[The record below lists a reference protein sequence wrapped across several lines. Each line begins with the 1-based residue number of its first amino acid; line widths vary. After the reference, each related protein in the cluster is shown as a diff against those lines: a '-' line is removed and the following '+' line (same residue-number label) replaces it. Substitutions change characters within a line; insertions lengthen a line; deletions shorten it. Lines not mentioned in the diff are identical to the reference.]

1 MDQQSSKPPVLPD
14 FPRSPASRR
23 VIPSAIGLLLAS
35 LLTAGCATAPADDP
49 KAAAGPATA
58 WEKSSKSA
66 VLIRDADGQL
76 LHLAHHPDVW
86 TRIRAGFKMQKLDG
100 PLVAKHEQWF
110 INNPEYMERM
120 LERAGMYLYYIV
132 EEVEKRGMPMEI
144 ALLPAIESA
153 YKPYAYSRAKAAGLW
168 QFIPSTGKL
177 YGLKANWWYDGRR
190 DVEAATKAA
199 LDYLE
204 KLRDDFDGD
213 WHLALAAYNAGE
225 GKVSRMMEYN
235 RQRGLPTDYAHLK
248 LRPET
253 VNYVPRLLAFVNIVA
268 EPEKYGIQLA
278 AIPNKPYFAR
288 VETKSQID
296 LGVAAKLAEL
306 QVDDLHK
313 INPGHNRWATDPE
326 GPHYLFVP
334 VDKKELLEA
343 ALSNLPENER
353 VQYRHHQVVRG
364 ETVGQI
370 AKRYAVT
377 PEAVK
382 SANLLSNNS
391 LRVGQDLLIPVSER
405 AIAPVIA
412 SQTKTKTVAAASP
425 KTPADRGAGPV
436 IHKVRSGE
444 TLYSISRK
452 YNVLVHQLA
461 EWNLMRPSDVLRL
474 GQRLK
479 IWPAGTPSAAVPD
492 TALPPSSVKSS
503 VKLKT
508 AASESES

>member
-1 MDQQSSKPPVLPD
+1 MDQISSKSLVRPVLSHARPAQR
-14 FPRSPASRR
+14 FVSSPIVA
-23 VIPSAIGLLLAS
+23 VLLGALFV
-35 LLTAGCATAPADDP
+35 AGCATSPADVP
-49 KAAAGPATA
+49 TAATEPVVAK
-58 WEKSSKSA
+58 EKSSKST
-66 VLIRDADGQL
+66 VVIRGADGQP
-76 LHLAHHPDVW
+76 LHLEHHPDVW
-86 TRIRAGFKMQKLDG
+86 ARIRAGFKMEKLDG

-132 EEVEKRGMPMEI
+132 EQVEKRGMPMEI

-153 YKPYAYSRAKAAGLW
+153 YKPYAYSRAKASGLW
-168 QFIPSTGKL
+168 QFMPSTGKH

-190 DVEAATKAA
+190 DVEAATNAA
-199 LDYLE
+199 LNYLD
-204 KLRDDFDGD
+204 KLRNDFNGD

-235 RQRGLPTDYAHLK
+235 RLRGLPTTYEHLK
-248 LRPET
+248 LKPET

-268 EPEKYGIQLA
+268 EPEKYGVQLA
-278 AIPNKPYFAR
+278 AIPNKPYFAK

-296 LGVAAKLAEL
+296 LGIAAKLAEL

-334 VDKKELLEA
+334 VDKKELLEE
-343 ALSNLPENER
+343 ALNNLPEDQR
-353 VQYRHHQVVRG
+353 VQYRRHQVARG
-364 ETVGQI
+364 ETVSQI
-370 AKRYAVT
+370 AKRYSVT

-382 SANLLSNNS
+382 SANQKSGA
-391 LRVGQDLLIPVSER
+391 LRVGQDLLIPMSDR
-405 AIAPVIA
+405 SISPVIA
-412 SQTKTKTVAAASP
+412 SQTKTKTVAVASV
-425 KTPADRGAGPV
+425 KAPANRGTGPV

-452 YNVLVHQLA
+452 YNVLLHQLA
-461 EWNLMRPSDVLRL
+461 EWNTMRPSDVLRL

-479 IWPAGTPSAAVPD
+479 VWPRGTP
-492 TALPPSSVKSS
+492 S

-508 AASESES
+508 TASDAEG

>member
-1 MDQQSSKPPVLPD
+1 MDQIRSNPLVRAISSHAYPV
-14 FPRSPASRR
+14 RR
-23 VIPSAIGLLLAS
+23 VVSSPVIVLLLGT
-35 LLTAGCATAPADDP
+35 LLAAGCATSPADS
-49 KAAAGPATA
+49 PATA
-58 WEKSSKSA
+58 VEPVIAKEKSSKST
-66 VLIRDADGQL
+66 VVIRGADGQPL
-76 LHLAHHPDVW
+76 YLEHHPDVW
-86 TRIRAGFKMQKLDG
+86 ARIRAGFKMQKLDG

-190 DVEAATKAA
+190 DVEAATGAA
-199 LDYLE
+199 LNYLD
-204 KLRDDFDGD
+204 KLRNDFNGD

-235 RQRGLPTDYAHLK
+235 RLRGLPTTYEHLK
-248 LRPET
+248 LKPET

-278 AIPNKPYFAR
+278 AIPNKPYFAK

-343 ALSNLPENER
+343 ALSNLPEDER
-353 VQYRHHQVVRG
+353 VQYRRHQVARG
-364 ETVGQI
+364 ETMSQI
-370 AKRYAVT
+370 SKRYSVT

-382 SANLLSNNS
+382 SANQIKGGS
-391 LRVGQDLLIPVSER
+391 LRVGQDLLIPMSDR
-405 AIAPVIA
+405 SISPVIA
-412 SQTKTKTVAAASP
+412 AQTKTKTVTVASA
-425 KTPADRGAGPV
+425 KTPANRGANPI

-452 YNVLVHQLA
+452 YNVLVRHLA
-461 EWNLMRPSDVLRL
+461 EWNTMHPGDVLRL

-479 IWPAGTPSAAVPD
+479 IWPARHTLGHCSPTRLYLLHP
-492 TALPPSSVKSS
+492 
-503 VKLKT
+503 
-508 AASESES
+508 

>member
-1 MDQQSSKPPVLPD
+1 MDQI
-14 FPRSPASRR
+14 RSELLVRTISPHACPARR
-23 VIPSAIGLLLAS
+23 VISSPAIVLLLAS
-35 LLTAGCATAPADDP
+35 LLATGCATTSTDNQ
-49 KAAAGPATA
+49 KVAAEPVIAK
-58 WEKSSKSA
+58 EKSSKST
-66 VLIRDADGQL
+66 VVIRGADGQPL
-76 LHLAHHPDVW
+76 YLEHHPDVW
-86 TRIRAGFKMQKLDG
+86 ARIRAGFKMQKLDG

-132 EEVEKRGMPMEI
+132 EEVEKRGMPMEL

-190 DVEAATKAA
+190 DVEAATGAA
-199 LDYLE
+199 LNYLD
-204 KLRDDFDGD
+204 KLRNDFNGD
-213 WHLALAAYNAGE
+213 WHPALAAYNAGE

-235 RQRGLPTDYAHLK
+235 RLRGLPTTYEHLK
-248 LRPET
+248 LKPET

-288 VETKSQID
+288 VETRSQID

-343 ALSNLPENER
+343 ALSNLPEDER
-353 VQYRHHQVVRG
+353 VQYRRHQVVRG
-364 ETVGQI
+364 ETMSQI
-370 AKRYAVT
+370 AKRYSVT

-382 SANLLSNNS
+382 SANQKSGS
-391 LRVGQDLLIPVSER
+391 LRVGQDLLIPMSDR
-405 AIAPVIA
+405 SISPVIA
-412 SQTKTKTVAAASP
+412 AQTKTKTVTVASV
-425 KTPADRGAGPV
+425 KTPANRGAGPV

-452 YNVLVHQLA
+452 YNVLLHQLA
-461 EWNLMRPSDVLRL
+461 EWNTMRPGDVLKL

-479 IWPAGTPSAAVPD
+479 VWPAGTP
-492 TALPPSSVKSS
+492 S

>member
-1 MDQQSSKPPVLPD
+1 MDQISSNPLVRAVSSSGHPV
-14 FPRSPASRR
+14 RRAVSSP
-23 VIPSAIGLLLAS
+23 VIALLLGT
-35 LLTAGCATAPADDP
+35 LLAAGCATSPTDSPTTAAEPVAAKERSP
-49 KAAAGPATA
+49 KQT
-58 WEKSSKSA
+58 
-66 VLIRDADGQL
+66 VVIRGADGQP
-76 LHLAHHPDVW
+76 LHLEHHPDVW
-86 TRIRAGFKMQKLDG
+86 ARIRAGFKMQKLDG

-110 INNPEYMERM
+110 MKNPEYMERM

-132 EEVEKRGMPMEI
+132 EQVEKRGMPMEI

-190 DVEAATKAA
+190 DVEAATNAA
-199 LDYLE
+199 LNYLD
-204 KLRDDFDGD
+204 KLHNDFNGD

-235 RQRGLPTDYAHLK
+235 RLRGLPTTYEHLK
-248 LRPET
+248 LKPET

-268 EPEKYGIQLA
+268 EPGKYGVQLA
-278 AIPNKPYFAR
+278 AIPNKPYFAK

-334 VDKKELLEA
+334 VDKKELLEE
-343 ALSNLPENER
+343 ALNNLPEDER
-353 VQYRHHQVVRG
+353 VQYRRHQVARG

-370 AKRYAVT
+370 AKRYNLS

-382 SANLLSNNS
+382 SANQIKSGS
-391 LRVGQDLLIPVSER
+391 LRVGQNLLIPMSER
-405 AIAPVIA
+405 SISPVVA
-412 SQTKTKTVAAASP
+412 AQTKTKTVAVVSA
-425 KTPADRGAGPV
+425 KTPANRGAGPI

-452 YNVLVHQLA
+452 YDVLLHQLA
-461 EWNLMRPSDVLRL
+461 EWNTMQPNDVLRL

-479 IWPAGTPSAAVPD
+479 VWPRGTP
-492 TALPPSSVKSS
+492 S

-508 AASESES
+508 TASDAEG

>member
-1 MDQQSSKPPVLPD
+1 MDQICSKSLVRTISSHVYPVRRVAFPPVI
-14 FPRSPASRR
+14 
-23 VIPSAIGLLLAS
+23 VLLLGT
-35 LLTAGCATAPADDP
+35 LLAAGCATSPTDSSTT
-49 KAAAGPATA
+49 ATEPVIA
-58 WEKSSKSA
+58 KEKTSKST
-66 VLIRDADGQL
+66 VVIRGADGQPL
-76 LHLAHHPDVW
+76 YLEHHPDVW
-86 TRIRAGFKMQKLDG
+86 ARIRAGFKMQKLDG

-168 QFIPSTGKL
+168 QFIPSTGRL

-190 DVEAATKAA
+190 DVEAATNAA
-199 LDYLE
+199 LNYLD
-204 KLRDDFDGD
+204 KLRNDFNGD

-225 GKVSRMMEYN
+225 GKISRMMEYN
-235 RQRGLPTDYAHLK
+235 RRRGLPTTYEHLK
-248 LRPET
+248 LKSET
-253 VNYVPRLLAFVNIVA
+253 VNYVPRLLAFVNIVT

-278 AIPNKPYFAR
+278 AIPNKPYFAK

-334 VDKKELLEA
+334 VDKKELLEE
-343 ALSNLPENER
+343 ALNNLPEDQR
-353 VQYRHHQVVRG
+353 VQYRRHQVARG
-364 ETVGQI
+364 ETLSKI
-370 AKRYAVT
+370 AKRYSVT

-382 SANLLSNNS
+382 SANQFKSGS
-391 LRVGQDLLIPVSER
+391 LRVGQDLLIPMSDR
-405 AIAPVIA
+405 SISPVIA
-412 SQTKTKTVAAASP
+412 AQTKTKTKTVVVASA
-425 KTPADRGAGPV
+425 KTPANRGTGPI

-452 YNVLVHQLA
+452 YNVLLRQLA
-461 EWNLMRPSDVLRL
+461 EWNTMHPSDVLRL

-479 IWPAGTPSAAVPD
+479 VWPRGTP
-492 TALPPSSVKSS
+492 S

>member
-1 MDQQSSKPPVLPD
+1 MDQISSKPLVRAISSHAYPVRRALP
-14 FPRSPASRR
+14 SP
-23 VIPSAIGLLLAS
+23 VIVLLLGT
-35 LLTAGCATAPADDP
+35 LLAAGCATAPVDSS
-49 KAAAGPATA
+49 ATA
-58 WEKSSKSA
+58 TEPVIAKEKSSKST
-66 VLIRDADGQL
+66 VVIRGADGQPL
-76 LHLAHHPDVW
+76 YLEHHPDVW
-86 TRIRAGFKMQKLDG
+86 ARIRAGFKMQKLDG

-132 EEVEKRGMPMEI
+132 EEVEKRGMPTEI

-190 DVEAATKAA
+190 DVEAATGAA
-199 LDYLE
+199 LNYLD
-204 KLRDDFDGD
+204 KLRNDFNGD

-235 RQRGLPTDYAHLK
+235 RLRGLPTTYEHLK
-248 LRPET
+248 LKSET

-278 AIPNKPYFAR
+278 AIPNKPYFAK

-343 ALSNLPENER
+343 ALSNLPEDER
-353 VQYRHHQVVRG
+353 VQYRRHQVARG
-364 ETVGQI
+364 ETMSQI
-370 AKRYAVT
+370 AKRYRVT

-382 SANLLSNNS
+382 SANQLKKNS
-391 LRVGQDLLIPVSER
+391 LRVGQDLLIPLSER
-405 AIAPVIA
+405 AISPVIA
-412 SQTKTKTVAAASP
+412 SQTKTKTVAVARVKTSP
-425 KTPADRGAGPV
+425 SRGAQPV
-436 IHKVRSGE
+436 IHRVRSGE

-452 YNVLVHQLA
+452 YNVLVRHLA
-461 EWNLMRPSDVLRL
+461 EWNTMHPGDVLRL

-479 IWPAGTPSAAVPD
+479 VWPHGTP
-492 TALPPSSVKSS
+492 S

-508 AASESES
+508 AASDVEG

>member
-1 MDQQSSKPPVLPD
+1 MDQICSKSLVRPILSHARPARRLVSSPVM
-14 FPRSPASRR
+14 
-23 VIPSAIGLLLAS
+23 VLLLGT
-35 LLTAGCATAPADDP
+35 LFVAGCATAPMGSPITEPVVAKERSP
-49 KAAAGPATA
+49 KQT
-58 WEKSSKSA
+58 
-66 VLIRDADGQL
+66 VVIRGADGQPL
-76 LHLAHHPDVW
+76 YLEHHPDVW
-86 TRIRAGFKMQKLDG
+86 VRIRAGFKMQKLDG

-132 EEVEKRGMPMEI
+132 EEVEKRGMPTEI

-190 DVEAATKAA
+190 DVEAATGAA
-199 LDYLE
+199 LNYLD
-204 KLRDDFDGD
+204 KLRNDFNGD

-235 RQRGLPTDYAHLK
+235 RLRGLPTTYEHLK
-248 LRPET
+248 LKSET

-278 AIPNKPYFAR
+278 AIPNKPYFAK

-343 ALSNLPENER
+343 ALSNLPEDER
-353 VQYRHHQVVRG
+353 VQYRRHQVARG
-364 ETVGQI
+364 ETMSQI
-370 AKRYAVT
+370 AKRYRVT

-382 SANLLSNNS
+382 SANQLKKNS
-391 LRVGQDLLIPVSER
+391 LRVGQDLLIPLSER
-405 AIAPVIA
+405 AISPVIA
-412 SQTKTKTVAAASP
+412 SQTKTKTVAVARVKTSP
-425 KTPADRGAGPV
+425 SRGAQPV
-436 IHKVRSGE
+436 IHRVRSGE

-452 YNVLVHQLA
+452 YNVLVRHLA
-461 EWNLMRPSDVLRL
+461 EWNTMHPGDVLRL

-479 IWPAGTPSAAVPD
+479 VWPHGTP
-492 TALPPSSVKSS
+492 S

-508 AASESES
+508 AASDVEG